1 MSSGFFITPV
11 VEGEKPGLGSHA
23 REAGAAAVP
32 ALPCL
37 FSNNCNEDRV
47 KLTGYQKKRAESIQ
61 QNVGAFIEAVG
72 VERVGMLTLT
82 VDPKRYPKGLSM
94 QEALKMFHSLATG
107 FLGEHFGEWMR
118 VGEFQKNGM
127 PHFHLA
133 IETKEDIRT
142 GFDFDYLKR
151 VQEWQKGG
159 CKGPKPKGDLNRSDA
174 LRTLHKRINAGAP
187 KYGFGR
193 CELTPVRC
201 ADKFPWYLGGY
212 MSKSL
217 ANRPSSAKGTRFVGY
232 SSGFKRRVKGLFSW
246 NTPAGW
252 VYRQKL
258 GTFLAERGFLGMDW
272 QEAMRCYGGRYW
284 AYKLREAI
292 LDVHLSYWPTLAHW
306 EADRTAP
313 VGLESAFC
321 SEMQLK
327 DLSSISY
334 QRAGEVDWHSVARGV
349 VHLADPV
356 AGSGRVYK
364 LRQCQP
370 TAVARWRVLHQ
381 VFKVPEGQADLPF
394 REKNRANLN
403 GCSRGQKALVSYR
416 EISARH

>member
-1 MSSGFFITPV
+1 MSGFLHSTV
-11 VEGEKPGLGSHA
+11 GEGERPGASHHA
-23 REAGAAAVP
+23 REAGAVAAP

-37 FSNNCNEDRV
+37 FSNNCNDTKA

-61 QNVGAFIEAVG
+61 QNVGAFIQAVG
-72 VERVGMLTLT
+72 VENVGMLTLT
-82 VDPKRYPKGLSM
+82 VDPKRYPNGLTM
-94 QEALKMFHSLATG
+94 QDALKMFHSLATG
-107 FLGEHFGEWMR
+107 LLADSFGEWMR

-133 IETKEDIRT
+133 IETMDDIRT
-142 GFDFDYLKR
+142 GFDFDYLGK

-174 LRTLHKRINAGAP
+174 LRTLHKRINASAP

-201 ADKFPWYLGGY
+201 AEKFPWYVGGY

-217 ANRPSSAKGTRFVGY
+217 ANRPKSAKGTRFVGY

-258 GTFLAERGFLGMDW
+258 GTFLAERGFLDMDW
-272 QEAMRCYGGRYW
+272 QEAMRCYGGRHW

-292 LDVHLSYWPTLAHW
+292 LDVRLSYWPTLAHW
-306 EADRTAP
+306 DADRTAP
-313 VGLESAFC
+313 AGFGRGMAHELEPHELAHIRLHR
-321 SEMQLK
+321 Q
-327 DLSSISY
+327 
-334 QRAGEVDWHSVARGV
+334 GVPDWHSIARGEV
-349 VHLADPV
+349 ELPVPV
-356 AGSGRVYK
+356 AASGRAYK
-364 LRQCQP
+364 LKDGPSAALGQF
-370 TAVARWRVLHQ
+370 RVLHKL
-381 VFKVPEGQADLPF
+381 FKVPEGQDEFVLHD
-394 REKNRANLN
+394 KHRASVHPKLLKPD
-403 GCSRGQKALVSYR
+403 GKRVR
-416 EISARH
+416 R